1 MANYKF
7 ILIRSRLNIAVL
19 LFSLYGTET
28 FAIEPMQR
36 TAQTGELNTSGHSN
50 ADAHELKNAQSET
63 SGASIKQRI
72 EGIFRP
78 ASDTDFRT
86 VQLKQLSKFDYD
98 FSKVNELPRVHA
110 ASTPTSE
117 GSHATE
123 ATTLAT
129 HTRYAAAESN
139 LSFIDAIHHTLAR
152 HPQISQ
158 SISHLAGQN
167 ANIDV
172 AKSAYYP
179 QISGGIGT
187 GDMTTGERGRQVI
200 SLNATQLLYDFGQ
213 VKSSVDEQKAKLL
226 LNQASV
232 LVSIDDIAA
241 QVASAIVNIKRYQE
255 SVRIANE
262 QIRGVSRITEIAQLR
277 AQAGISSQA
286 DPIQAQSYL
295 EAARSNLIS
304 QQTQLSLYQERLRTL
319 LGREVSHSVWVL
331 PERLVKNSDI
341 YADTQLNDVPKMIEA
356 QAAVEV
362 AKHQKKQVDL
372 SRYPKLQVKGS
383 MSQALN
389 GVNPN
394 NNKDNGYYNSVMLE
408 ATSSIYQ
415 GGATSSRSR
424 AASFAEEAARAQVNN
439 VYLDVVNQTRATR
452 ENIENKQRQLTV
464 LSTQQAI
471 SIRTKELYQEQ
482 YKLGTRTVLDLLNAE
497 QAIHSTNMQLE
508 NIRYDIYD
516 SLVQFIAVTGKSRD
530 VYQLNQLS
538 IQGVEIQP

>member
-1 MANYKF
+1 M
-7 ILIRSRLNIAVL
+7 L
-19 LFSLYGTET
+19 LSLYGADAIAVET
-28 FAIEPMQR
+28 MQR
-36 TAQTGELNTSGHSN
+36 TAQTGQLSSGPVGSGQ
-50 ADAHELKNAQSET
+50 LTET
-63 SGASIKQRI
+63 SASEMQTSQHATKPSLKQRI
-72 EGIFRP
+72 EGVFRP
-78 ASDTDFRT
+78 EANTDFRT
-86 VQLKQLSKFDYD
+86 VQLNQLSKFNYD
-98 FSKVNELPRVHA
+98 LSQVNELPTVQSSAPGMNSHA
-110 ASTPTSE
+110 AAQ
-117 GSHATE
+117 GSWNSPDTA
-123 ATTLAT
+123 
-129 HTRYAAAESN
+129 YAALETN
-139 LSFIDAIHHTLAR
+139 LSFIDAIHRTLAR

-158 SISHLAGQN
+158 SISNLAAQN

-179 QISGGIGT
+179 QISGGVGT
-187 GDMTTGERGRQVI
+187 GDMTTGERGRQLI

-232 LVSIDDIAA
+232 LVSIDDISA

-255 SVRIANE
+255 STRIANE

-286 DPIQAQSYL
+286 DPVQAQSYL

-319 LGREVSHSVWVL
+319 LGRDISQSVWQL
-331 PERLVKNSDI
+331 PDSLVRNSDI
-341 YADTQLNDVPKMIEA
+341 YAETQFNQIPKMIEA

-383 MSQALN
+383 MSQAVN
-389 GVNPN
+389 GANPN

-408 ATSSIYQ
+408 ASSSIYQ

-424 AASFAEEAARAQVNN
+424 AASFAEQAARAQVNN
-439 VYLDVVNQTRATR
+439 IYLDVLNQTRATR
-452 ENIENKQRQLTV
+452 ENIENKQRQLAV
-464 LSTQQAI
+464 LGAQQAI